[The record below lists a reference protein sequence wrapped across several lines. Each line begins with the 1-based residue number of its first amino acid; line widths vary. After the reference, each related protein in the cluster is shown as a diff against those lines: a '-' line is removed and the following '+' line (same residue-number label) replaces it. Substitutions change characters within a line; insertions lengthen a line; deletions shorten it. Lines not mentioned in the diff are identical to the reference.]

1 LSLKSIKLF
10 LTKIVPGL
18 KYLYVYILECFDETF
33 YVGVTNDVGRRFIEH
48 NKGLHETSYT
58 YRRRPLKLV
67 FCKKFTSPIKAINY
81 EKQIKR
87 WTKAKKL
94 ALINNDIDL
103 LHDLAK
109 CRNDTSHIYYNE
121 SG

>member
-1 LSLKSIKLF
+1 M
-10 LTKIVPGL
+10 
-18 KYLYVYILECFDETF
+18 KYLYVYILECSDDTL

-48 NKGLHETSYT
+48 NAGLHETSYT
-58 YRRRPLKLV
+58 YIRRPLKLV
-67 FCKKFTSPIKAINY
+67 FCKRFTSPIKAINY

-109 CRNDTSHIYYNE
+109 CRNDTSHLNYNE